1 MREAEVDHRIG
12 AAWKKFMTMKSK
24 LCSRHYL
31 LKQRLRLFNA
41 TVTATALYGSGTWTM
56 NAHLDRRLRTTQ
68 RRMIR
73 WIVQVGRLRKSC
85 STCGTTPEDIRC
97 DGSSRSTSSSSM
109 EEPSEESQETQENYI
124 DWLKR
129 ATGISEMFLKSVGAE
144 DWVDGQKRT
153 DGRWS
158 SKILYWDATGQR
170 SVGRPKR
177 RWEDCINEYFQEIME
192 GAFWYALAQCR
203 QTWSSLESGF
213 VDRGWRA

>member
-1 MREAEVDHRIG
+1 
-12 AAWKKFMTMKSK
+12 
-24 LCSRHYL
+24 
-31 LKQRLRLFNA
+31 
-41 TVTATALYGSGTWTM
+41 
-56 NAHLDRRLRTTQ
+56 
-68 RRMIR
+68 MIR

-85 STCGTTPEDIRC
+85 STFGTTPEDISC
-97 DGSSRSTSSSSM
+97 DGSSRNTSSNSL

-129 ATGISEMFLKSVGAE
+129 ATGISEMFLKNVGAE
-144 DWVDGQKRT
+144 DWVDGQKRRKYRLAGHLARRT